1 MDNSES
7 GDELG
12 GTFLTGDTGYMV
24 QTDDIDGKLCV

>member
-12 GTFLTGDTGYMV
+12 GTFLTTEASYMV
-24 QTDDIDGKLCV
+24 QTDDIDGK

>member
-12 GTFLTGDTGYMV
+12 GSFLTGDAQGYMV
-24 QTDDIDGKLCV
+24 QSDDIDGE